1 MTTFV
6 ANPVD
11 REPVEAS
18 DSEVSA
24 ILALAQLLNAGGS
37 GTLRL
42 VTESGESVLLAPSL
56 ARVLRRS
63 ARILAQGNAV
73 VIHPQAQEL
82 TTQQAADLLQVSRP
96 HLVQLLERGDI
107 PFAKVGTHRRVRL
120 ADLLAYKRH
129 WDVQRRQA
137 LGDLLRMS
145 EESGAYDNDPS
156 EALLSRRSRIAF
168 LSIHQ

>member
-6 ANPVD
+6 ADPVD
-11 REPVEAS
+11 RDPVEAS
-18 DSEVSA
+18 GAEDSA

-42 VTESGESVLLAPSL
+42 ANERGETVQLAPSL
-56 ARVLRRS
+56 VRVLRRS

-73 VIHPQAQEL
+73 VIHPLAQEL

-96 HLVQLLERGDI
+96 HFVQLLERGDI
-107 PFAKVGTHRRVRL
+107 PFTKVGTHRRVRL
-120 ADLLAYKRH
+120 TDLLVYKRQ
-129 WDVQRRQA
+129 WDEQRRQA

-145 EESGAYDNDPS
+145 EESGAYDRDFS
-156 EALLSRRSRIAF
+156 GETRS
-168 LSIHQ
+168 